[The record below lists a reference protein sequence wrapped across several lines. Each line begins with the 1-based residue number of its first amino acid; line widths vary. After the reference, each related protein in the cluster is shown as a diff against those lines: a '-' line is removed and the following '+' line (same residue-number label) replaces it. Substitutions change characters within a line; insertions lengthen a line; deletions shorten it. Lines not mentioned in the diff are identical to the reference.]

1 MMNYE
6 DLFEFCH
13 DFGSS
18 RPIDVD
24 LSIDNSEVNN
34 FIESLL
40 SDFPISSNAKRKTLD
55 QVVEYLFMVVA
66 NIAKGYMQGEC
77 VAIPRSSRFLNGE
90 TVFSD
95 RKLSKG
101 TFITVLDF
109 LINNRLIAEH
119 RGHFDRECNSGQIS
133 RYWAKR
139 VLYEHFKTLKF
150 SDFCTVKPIP
160 SVILHDSTGKTISFA
175 ENRIS
180 QIFSGEIFCINTLYK
195 SNKFNYI
202 SDISK
207 SVFHNPCYKY
217 SNPTNIP
224 SPILGRND
232 NSYREMLYPSISAV
246 FSRGNF
252 DCGGRLYSIVK
263 RGIGW
268 QNLSQEERHTITING
283 ESTVELDFKALHI
296 SMLYAI
302 MGIQIREDPYTYFST
317 EMRSLYKTLMLRLLN
332 ARSIRGTLQSIER
345 TLWTLKRKP
354 FILSKEMKILNAVEK
369 FKPNWNK
376 LVSELMEH
384 HKPIRRFF
392 GSDCGIY
399 LQRLDGEMMLHILS
413 VLAQEG
419 IPALPVHDSVI
430 IPHYAQSR
438 AAEVMQTTYRRYMG
452 FDCIVEAK

>member
-24 LSIDNSEVNN
+24 LSIDNSEVSN
-34 FIESLL
+34 FIETLL
-40 SDFPISSNAKRKTLD
+40 PNFPLSPNAKRKTLD

-66 NIAKGYMQGEC
+66 NIAKAYMQGEC
-77 VAIPRSSRFLNGE
+77 VAIPRSSKFLNGE

-160 SVILHDSTGKTISFA
+160 SVILHDSTGKTISFV

-180 QIFSGEIFCINTLYK
+180 QIFSGEIFCINSLYK

-207 SVFHNPCYKY
+207 SVFHNTYYKY
-217 SNPTNIP
+217 SNPTYIP
-224 SPILGRND
+224 PPILGRND
-232 NSYREMLYPSISAV
+232 NSCKEILYPRISAV
-246 FSRGNF
+246 FSRGSF

-263 RGIGW
+263 RGMGW
-268 QNLSQEERHTITING
+268 QGLSQEQRKTITING
-283 ESTVELDFKALHI
+283 EATVELDFRGLHV

-302 MGIQIREDPYTYFST
+302 MGIQIKEDPYSGLSADL
-317 EMRSLYKTLMLRLLN
+317 RPLYKTLMLRLLN
-332 ARSIRGTLQSIER
+332 AKSVGYTVRSMSDTVY
-345 TLWTLKRKP
+345 TLKRKVL
-354 FILSKEMKILNAVEK
+354 LSPRDLKLLDCIHEYQ
-369 FKPNWNK
+369 PNWHK
-376 LVSELMEH
+376 LIAELMEH
-384 HKPIRRFF
+384 HRVIRRFF
-392 GSDCGIY
+392 GSDCGVH
-399 LQRLDGEMMLHILS
+399 LQRLDGEMMLNILTI
-413 VLAQEG
+413 LAQEG
-419 IPALPVHDSVI
+419 ISVLPVHDSVI
-430 IPHYAQSR
+430 VPESAQGR
-438 AAEVMQTTYRRYMG
+438 ATEVMQSVYRHYMG
-452 FDCIVEAK
+452 FDCMIESK

>member
-77 VAIPRSSRFLNGE
+77 VAIPRSSKFLNGE

-150 SDFCTVKPIP
+150 SDFYTVKSIP
-160 SVILHDSTGKTISFA
+160 SVILHDSTGKTISFV

-180 QIFSGEIFCINTLYK
+180 RIFSGEIFCINSFYK
-195 SNKFNYI
+195 SNKFIYI

-207 SVFHNPCYKY
+207 SVFHNPYYKY
-217 SNPTNIP
+217 SNLTNIP

-302 MGIQIREDPYTYFST
+302 MGIQIKEDPYTYFST

-354 FILSKEMKILNAVEK
+354 FILGKEMKFLKAVEK
-369 FKPNWNK
+369 FKPNWDK
-376 LVSELMEH
+376 LVSELMAH

-392 GSDCGIY
+392 GSDCGVY
-399 LQRLDGEMMLHILS
+399 LQRLDGEMMLRILS
-413 VLAQEG
+413 TLTTEG

-430 IPHYAQSR
+430 VARSHQKRTI
-438 AAEVMQTTYRRYMG
+438 EVMQNVYRRYMG